1 MKAVEMAAIEELI
14 NLIITFAFVAAP
26 LWILLSRR
34 KRAQEQRRGTTPQQ
48 PSRTSTVQRPARAS
62 QGARSAAETAPA
74 ETDELDEHLDG
85 RREAAAEV
93 ARRRSERDLSVRQAP
108 TRIHRG
114 DDGGYTDRRQE
125 QAQQMLKKTGTREDG
140 RSSAGDPAAVR
151 KPSRI
156 EAVLRELLGLPDE
169 AEQRA
174 REQERQAE
182 QAKLRAE
189 KAAKKR
195 PVRPSPS
202 AEPFVARAP
211 DVVVRSVMP
220 ASGSLSLS
228 PGGMGSQQMRTAA
241 GNLGASSSAE
251 KTPPVPH
258 QLGRGWRRIGTLPEF
273 KRAILLSEVLG
284 KPHSL
289 KDLDA

>member
-1 MKAVEMAAIEELI
+1 MAAIEELI

-34 KRAQEQRRGTTPQQ
+34 KRAQEQRRGTTPQ
-48 PSRTSTVQRPARAS
+48 PSRPSTAGRTARVS
-62 QGARSAAETAPA
+62 QGAQVARETAPA
-74 ETDELDEHLDG
+74 AEDTLDG
-85 RREAAAEV
+85 HLAERREAAAEL
-93 ARRRSERDLSVRQAP
+93 ARRRSERDLSVRPAP

-125 QAQQMLKKTGTREDG
+125 QAQQVLKRRGSSDDARSESAATGAD
-140 RSSAGDPAAVR
+140 R

-156 EAVLRELLGLPDE
+156 EAVLRELLGVPDE
-169 AEQRA
+169 AEQHA
-174 REQERQAE
+174 REQARQAE
-182 QAKLRAE
+182 QAQRRAE

-195 PVRPSPS
+195 PVRP
-202 AEPFVARAP
+202 AVEPAVARRP
-211 DVVVRSVMP
+211 DVDIHPVMP
-220 ASGSLSLS
+220 DAASLTLSA
-228 PGGMGSQQMRTAA
+228 GGMGSQQMRTAA

-251 KTPPVPH
+251 KTPPTP
-258 QLGRGWRRIGTLPEF
+258 QLLGRGWSRIATLPEF
-273 KRAILLSEVLG
+273 KRAILLSELLG

>member
-1 MKAVEMAAIEELI
+1 MAAIEELI

-34 KRAQEQRRGTTPQQ
+34 KRAQEQRRGTTGQ
-48 PSRTSTVQRPARAS
+48 PSRPSPAARPARPP
-62 QGARSAAETAPA
+62 QGVRGARRANETAPA
-74 ETDELDEHLDG
+74 EEDLLGEHLDG
-85 RREAAAEV
+85 RREAAEEV
-93 ARRRSERDLSVRQAP
+93 ARRRSERDLSVRPEP

-125 QAQQMLKKTGTREDG
+125 QAQQALKRPTERDRLE
-140 RSSAGDPAAVR
+140 SAAPAADR

-156 EAVLRELLGLPDE
+156 EAVLRELLGVPDE

-174 REQERQAE
+174 REQAQQAE
-182 QAKLRAE
+182 QARRRAE

-195 PVRPSPS
+195 PVRPTV
-202 AEPFVARAP
+202 EPAVARKP
-211 DVVVRSVMP
+211 DVVIRSVMP
-220 ASGSLSLS
+220 DSGSLSLS

-251 KTPPVPH
+251 KTPPTP
-258 QLGRGWRRIGTLPEF
+258 QLLGRGWSRISALPEF
-273 KRAILLSEVLG
+273 KRAILLSELLG

-289 KDLDA
+289 KDLDAS